1 MRLGFPVEA
10 TDAGSATLGLSEL
23 GTNMAR
29 GMIKETK
36 PTRFYDLVQL
46 MGLSHGTDV
55 WTGNAQELIRNG
67 TCDLNSVIGCRDS
80 IMTSLIYWGLPNKD
94 AFDIMEGVRKGK
106 VAAGK
111 VEKWPEYVK
120 EMKDPAACLTGTSNR
135 ARRSSTCSR
144 RHMLPHMR
152 SRP

>member
-1 MRLGFPVEA
+1 MSLLTGTDALGFPIDA

-55 WTGNAQELIRNG
+55 WTGMVSFRLSLMFLRQPRILTKREKIQGKHLSSVSWDVKVILWMTDLLFSITFLTMLRMIR
-67 TCDLNSVIGCRDS
+67 
-80 IMTSLIYWGLPNKD
+80 
-94 AFDIMEGVRKGK
+94 
-106 VAAGK
+106 
-111 VEKWPEYVK
+111 
-120 EMKDPAACLTGTSNR
+120 
-135 ARRSSTCSR
+135 
-144 RHMLPHMR
+144 
-152 SRP
+152 